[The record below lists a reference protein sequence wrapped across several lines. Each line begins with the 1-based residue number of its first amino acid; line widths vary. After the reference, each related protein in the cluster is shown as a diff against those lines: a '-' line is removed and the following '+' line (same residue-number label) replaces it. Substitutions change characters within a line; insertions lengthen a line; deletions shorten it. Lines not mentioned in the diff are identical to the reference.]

1 MILSSLLT
9 TVVLAAGVVTAPR
22 AATAGIYY
30 EQTTVVSKDGRSQGP
45 GISARVWFSGRRVR
59 LEAGDP
65 LKATPFI
72 LRLDEGRAWRLDP
85 ARKLALELDPEG
97 LRASA
102 QRDFTTAAQLM
113 GADEEGRVRTTRLAQ
128 RRTIAGHLC
137 SGYRI
142 KSPSATLE
150 VYLAQDLPLGVDAFA
165 EYLEWTGAG
174 AALGELLTELR
185 KLPGFPLETRARVR
199 VLGEVQETLS
209 TVTRVRLGAHPEA
222 LFAPP
227 RGYEVVRDRDDEE
240 E

>member
-1 MILSSLLT
+1 MILSGLIA
-9 TVVLAAGVVTAPR
+9 VMLAAAGSAPTQ
-22 AATAGIYY
+22 AAPVGIYY

-45 GISARVWFSGRRVR
+45 GTSAHVWFSGRRVR

-72 LRLDEGRAWRLDP
+72 LRLDEGRAWRLEP
-85 ARKLALELDPEG
+85 ARKVAIELDVEA

-102 QRDFTTAAQLM
+102 QRDFSTAAQLM
-113 GADEEGRVRTTRLAQ
+113 GTDEEGRVRTTRLPR

-142 KSPSATLE
+142 KSPSATLD
-150 VYLAQDLPLGVDAFA
+150 VYLAQDLPVGIEAFA

-185 KLPGFPLETRARVR
+185 KLPGFPLETRARVS

-222 LFAPP
+222 LFTPP
-227 RGYEVVRDRDDEE
+227 RGYEVVRDRADDEE
-240 E
+240 